1 MKNYI
6 PIIIIVF
13 LSLSFSVKD
22 LLLDNYNM
30 PVDEKTGKIT
40 YQQVINEQGKPDV
53 LYDRAY
59 AWAKK
64 YFVNI
69 SSSVNVRNKEEG
81 LISGA
86 TRFKVHNTD
95 KKGVQVDAGV
105 IIYDFSIELK
115 ENKFRITETNFKQA
129 NNSGNAVEE
138 WFDDTNEAAKPM
150 HKEIF
155 EQIDNEA
162 KAMIT
167 SLVAGM
173 KPTKESSDEW

>member
-69 SSSVNVRNKEEG
+69 LHS
-81 LISGA
+81 
-86 TRFKVHNTD
+86 TTFK
-95 KKGVQVDAGV
+95 K
-105 IIYDFSIELK
+105 IIKNI
-115 ENKFRITETNFKQA
+115 I
-129 NNSGNAVEE
+129 
-138 WFDDTNEAAKPM
+138 
-150 HKEIF
+150 
-155 EQIDNEA
+155 
-162 KAMIT
+162 
-167 SLVAGM
+167 
-173 KPTKESSDEW
+173 